1 MDNKVQQ
8 YMKARTNEDK
18 VKILQ
23 SIDDNEKPKF
33 FELLNK
39 KTIEVSNNEES
50 EFINTEMK
58 KVIDMASKEVSSYL
72 GPVFKVIDILSKLL
86 RAQLNEYLSDLL
98 KTVGAEK
105 IVDLTIDSLA
115 KVLKTVL
122 RTFFVAI
129 CNKNFWITIR
139 EICEKTWKEREGEG
153 LLTQTFACSKKIVGS
168 FVYALIL
175 CTEKALSD
183 NNITLTEEEQNNFR
197 RVIIGHIEGNI
208 VQEDSTRPAILGA
221 SSANQ

>member
-86 RAQLNEYLSDLL
+86 RAQLKEYLSDLL
-98 KTVGAEK
+98 ITVGAEK
-105 IVDLTIDSLA
+105 I
-115 KVLKTVL
+115 
-122 RTFFVAI
+122 
-129 CNKNFWITIR
+129 
-139 EICEKTWKEREGEG
+139 
-153 LLTQTFACSKKIVGS
+153 
-168 FVYALIL
+168 
-175 CTEKALSD
+175 
-183 NNITLTEEEQNNFR
+183 
-197 RVIIGHIEGNI
+197 
-208 VQEDSTRPAILGA
+208 
-221 SSANQ
+221 